1 MRGLLGDRFLRRFS
15 GDLKHWRK
23 HQNSTGEG
31 KNPEAEGAAAPETE
45 VLSPEAVRVDSHASE
60 EDREKAGADTNDVP
74 IKAEPDN
81 QNEIGPK
88 AD

>member
-15 GDLKHWRK
+15 SDLNHWRK

-31 KNPEAEGAAAPETE
+31 KNPGAEVAAAPEPE
-45 VLSPEAVRVDSHASE
+45 ALSPEAVRVDSHASE
-60 EDREKAGADTNDVP
+60 EERDEAGADTNDVP
-74 IKAEPDN
+74 IKAEPSN
-81 QNEIGPK
+81 QNKIGPK